1 VRKTSLYIEP
11 EVEEALERRAQA
23 EGVPKAEI
31 IRQALREAAREAP
44 RPRFRNRG
52 VVEYRRNV
60 SEHVDEYLERWG
72 FGES

>member
-11 EVEEALERRAQA
+11 EVDAALERRARA
-23 EGVPKAEI
+23 EGVAKAEI
-31 IRQALREAAREAP
+31 IRRALREAAREAP

-52 VVEYRRNV
+52 VIEHRHAV